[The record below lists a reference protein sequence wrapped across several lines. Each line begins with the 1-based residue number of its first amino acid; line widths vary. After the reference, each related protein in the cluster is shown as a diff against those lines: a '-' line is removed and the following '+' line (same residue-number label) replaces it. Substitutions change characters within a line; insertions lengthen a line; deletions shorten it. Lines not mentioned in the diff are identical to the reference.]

1 MEESGGGGQ
10 RYGPGGGK
18 WKASRVHGKMFEI
31 LFSFCIKKCIKLI
44 KNYFAIAL
52 NCCCCCCNC

>member
-1 MEESGGGGQ
+1 MALGGGG
-10 RYGPGGGK
+10 GE
-18 WKASRVHGKMFEI
+18 WKPSRVHGKMFVI

-52 NCCCCCCNC
+52 NCCCCLFVSCCCCCNC